1 MVAPSLSLPSLIP
14 KWPFPIFYGGQQ
26 QHQAVISIP
35 SSLSFS
41 LFQRVKERSRHH
53 CAPRERERSGQF
65 EAFKSQIE
73 LLHCRFIASS
83 LGYCCCS
90 QENCTPCLFVR
101 SHSQYAWTTQ
111 ITATVATTIY
121 TNFPQTGRQNYHPKL
136 RCCASII
143 ASRQRVMH
151 SSDPRCSGVQQWG
164 SILLTLCSTTH

>member
-73 LLHCRFIASS
+73 LLHCRA
-83 LGYCCCS
+83 LYCPVPPSEEREKISECS
-90 QENCTPCLFVR
+90 ISRP
-101 SHSQYAWTTQ
+101 AKM
-111 ITATVATTIY
+111 Y
-121 TNFPQTGRQNYHPKL
+121 TNHCRRL
-136 RCCASII
+136 
-143 ASRQRVMH
+143 
-151 SSDPRCSGVQQWG
+151 G
-164 SILLTLCSTTH
+164 SVKGENFMPVENFLSNLCPPVECR